1 MTTAAKSFLDQAVG
15 TLVQNMPVEEIW
27 LFGSQATGH
36 AGADSDVDLLVVL
49 DDQHGL
55 LRPAQR
61 ALQVLRP
68 IRQSQGVDLVAIPRR
83 TWQERRSRPV
93 GIYSDILQH
102 GTRIYA
108 RQN

>member
-1 MTTAAKSFLDQAVG
+1 MTTAAKSFLDQAVA
-15 TLVQNMPVEEIW
+15 TLLQNMPVEEIW

-83 TWQERRSRPV
+83 TWQERCSRPV
-93 GIYSDILQH
+93 GIYSDILQY